1 MSTTRNDDFSRR
13 QFMGWFA
20 RAALGVQL
28 LGELR
33 GSAFAAAA
41 AVPKKGGK
49 AKNVIHLYLR
59 GGLSHVDSF
68 DPKPGKPEMAGVK
81 AIASSAD
88 GIQVSEWFPRLARQ
102 MHHVSLVRS
111 MTSTQGVHARGTY
124 LAHTSYFQTATTVH
138 PAMGAWAV
146 EQLGSLNPR
155 LPGNVLICGN
165 SQHPGA
171 GFLPPALAP
180 LPIGDPAAGLADSK
194 LFPGMSDADLQR
206 RTRLAGALSEE
217 FRARSPQRDVGG
229 YREIHD
235 RAVDLMKSEDL
246 KAFDIARENEAT
258 HAAYGSHRFGQGCLL
273 ARRLVEHGVRYIQV
287 EDPQNW
293 DTHFE
298 HRVQMGRMTPSVD
311 QAIAALLHDL
321 HQRGLLEST
330 LVVLATE
337 FGRSP
342 KINNVG
348 GRDHHPEAFT
358 WWVAGGGM
366 KAGFVLGKSDDAG
379 ERVAE
384 RPVHM
389 QDFNATIAQALGLD
403 LARIKT
409 SPSGR
414 PFTVANDG
422 EPIAELFA

>member
-1 MSTTRNDDFSRR
+1 MTAKPNDEISRR
-13 QFMGWFA
+13 RFMSWFA
-20 RAALGVQL
+20 RSMLGVQV
-28 LGELR
+28 LGGGLR
-33 GSAFAAAA
+33 SSRAATGTLAK
-41 AVPKKGGK
+41 PGR
-49 AKNVIHLYLR
+49 AKNVIHLFLR
-59 GGLSHVDSF
+59 GGLSHIDSF
-68 DPKPGKPEMAGVK
+68 DPKPGKTEMAGVK
-81 AIASSAD
+81 AIGTSAE

-111 MTSTQGVHARGTY
+111 ITSTQGVHARGTY
-124 LAHTSYFQTATTVH
+124 LAHTSYMQTATMVH
-138 PAMGAWAV
+138 PALGAWAV
-146 EQLGSLNPR
+146 DQLGSVNPR

-171 GFLPPALAP
+171 GFLPAALSP

-194 LFPGMSDADLQR
+194 LPAGITDADLQR
-206 RTRLAGALSEE
+206 RTHLAAALSEE
-217 FRARSPQRDVGG
+217 FRQRSPKRDVGG
-229 YREIHD
+229 YREIHE
-235 RAVDLMKSEDL
+235 RAVALMKSEDL
-246 KAFDIARENEAT
+246 QAFDIARENTAT
-258 HAAYGSHRFGQGCLL
+258 RAAYGGHRFGQGCLL
-273 ARRLVEHGVRYIQV
+273 ARRLVEHGVRYVQV

-298 HRVQMGRMTPSVD
+298 HRVQMSRMTPLVD
-311 QAIAALLHDL
+311 QSIAALLHDL

-342 KINNVG
+342 KINPNG

-366 KAGFVLGKSDDAG
+366 KAGFVLGSSDATG

-384 RPVHM
+384 RPVQM
-389 QDFNATIAQALGLD
+389 ADFNATLAHALGLD
-403 LARIKT
+403 IGRVKV

-422 EPIAELFA
+422 QPIAELFV